1 MRRRPAAEVAGTSD
15 ASIHEEPAY
24 PVPKTGGGTVDES
37 EVASFKALEGEPWN
51 HPVGSGGMRTGK
63 VVGATDARG
72 EAPIERA
79 LAPED
84 LWATVYRHLGIDPA
98 QSFLDPSG
106 RPFSILPGGEPIA
119 ELLPT

>member
-1 MRRRPAAEVAGTSD
+1 MG
-15 ASIHEEPAY
+15 EETAC

-37 EVASFKALEGEPWN
+37 EVACFKAREGRTWD
-51 HPVGSGGMRTGK
+51 HPVGGGGMRTGK

-84 LWATVYRHLGIDPA
+84 QRATVYRHLGIDPT
-98 QSFLDPSG
+98 QSILDHSG
-106 RPFSILPGGEPIA
+106 RPFPILPGGEPIA
-119 ELLPT
+119 ELLPA